1 MDKKSLRSEKPP
13 LRFVLLGN
21 FKILSSALG
30 GLTAG
35 VFGERAADGY
45 DRELHCLA

>member
-1 MDKKSLRSEKPP
+1 M
-13 LRFVLLGN
+13 RFVLLGD

-35 VFGERAADGY
+35 LFGERAADGF
-45 DRELHCLA
+45 DRELHGLA